1 MSKFLYVFCQQDRD
15 ALLALGYQL
24 LKGDCLNRMYV
35 FINKE
40 DHTFPKLKLT
50 HLTTDTLYF

>member
-1 MSKFLYVFCQQDRD
+1 MSKFLYVFCPQDRD

-24 LKGDCLNRMYV
+24 LKGDCSNRMYV

-40 DHTFPKLKLT
+40 DHPFTKLKLP
-50 HLTTDTLYF
+50 HLATDTLYF